1 MISSYTKSVT
11 PSAKLTMPLHYGMAQ
26 ISDRSYEHLST
37 VQANYIRPKT
47 LQDASDLINNAVAA
61 LPNLRHYHIQEDV
74 LHASTDGQKFET
86 HLETF
91 KTRYSSKYFG
101 TNKGITAMTLVA
113 NHNALNARIIGA
125 NEHESH
131 YIYDLLQSNTCEL
144 KPDVLSMDTPD
155 LSLDLVNP
163 CCID

>member
-1 MISSYTKSVT
+1 
-11 PSAKLTMPLHYGMAQ
+11 MPLHYGMAQ

-155 LSLDLVNP
+155 LSLDLD
-163 CCID
+163 ISGALW